1 MSHSRSFR
9 SVAGVA
15 AFLVAGELVIR
26 FGLGDGVIFPAPS
39 VILMEAVR
47 LVVDGE
53 FLLGALTT
61 LTNWALGLLVAVAV
75 AVPAGVLLGALAP
88 LERAARPVL
97 EFLRPIPS
105 VAVIPLAILLIP
117 VDGLMKVGVIVY
129 ASVWPILFNTL
140 YGMHDVDPL
149 AKDSLRSFGFGPVA
163 VLGRVSLPS
172 AAPFVATG
180 VRIASGVALIIAV
193 SAELFAGGTAGLGV
207 FAIQAGS
214 ANRTDLVMAATL
226 WAGMFGLLANASLR
240 AAERRLFGWH
250 LARTGAAQT

>member
-1 MSHSRSFR
+1 MNRPFR
-9 SVAGVA
+9 SVAGVVG
-15 AFLVAGELVIR
+15 FLAVGELVIR
-26 FGLGDGVIFPAPS
+26 FGLGDGLVFPAPS
-39 VILMEAVR
+39 VVLLEAAK
-47 LVVDGE
+47 LAVDEE

-61 LTNWALGLLVAVAV
+61 LTNWALGLLAAVAV

-88 LERAARPVL
+88 VERAVRPVL

-117 VDGLMKVGVIVY
+117 VDELMKVGVIVY
-129 ASVWPILFNTL
+129 AAVWPILFNTL

-149 AKDSLRSFGFGPVA
+149 AKESLRSFGFGPLA

-180 VRIASGVALIIAV
+180 VRIAMGIALIIAV
-193 SAELFAGGTAGLGV
+193 SAELLAGGAAGLGV
-207 FAIQAGS
+207 FVIEAGNG
-214 ANRTDLVMAATL
+214 NRTDLVMAATL

-240 AAERRLFGWH
+240 AAERRLFTWH
-250 LARTGAAQT
+250 QMRTGAALT